1 MAQSIP
7 YPMGQ
12 KRSHVKTDQ
21 AVPVWP
27 SIADSHPSRSFIN
40 HGSGHTPP
48 QPNPYSVV
56 HDAPKPGSI
65 KVFGILN
72 IVFGAI
78 GLICGG
84 FGFLTLVIMQSSS
97 EMGDAI
103 QSAMSAQYS
112 QGYMTFIMFTAVI
125 GLLLNI
131 FLLTCGIGLLK
142 ERNWGRTWSLGY
154 AVLGIIHAT
163 VSAIGAVIFA
173 QSGPAAIGAGFG
185 AIIGT
190 TIGVIYPICILIFL
204 TRPNVVEALKE

>member
-1 MAQSIP
+1 M
-7 YPMGQ
+7 
-12 KRSHVKTDQ
+12 DQ
-21 AVPVWP
+21 QT
-27 SIADSHPSRSFIN
+27 
-40 HGSGHTPP
+40 TPP
-48 QPNPYSVV
+48 PPNPYSVV

-72 IVFGAI
+72 VVFGAI

-84 FGFLTLVIMQSSS
+84 FGFLTLVVMQSSS

-112 QGYMTFIMFTAVI
+112 GGYMTAVI

-154 AVLGIIHAT
+154 AVLGIIHT
-163 VSAIGAVIFA
+163 VGGAIGAVIFA
-173 QSGPAAIGAGFG
+173 QAGPAAMGAGFG

-190 TIGVIYPICILIFL
+190 AIGVIYPICILIFL

>member
-1 MAQSIP
+1 M
-7 YPMGQ
+7 
-12 KRSHVKTDQ
+12 DQ
-21 AVPVWP
+21 QT
-27 SIADSHPSRSFIN
+27 
-40 HGSGHTPP
+40 TPP
-48 QPNPYSVV
+48 PPNPYSVV

-72 IVFGAI
+72 VVFGAI

-84 FGFLTLVIMQSSS
+84 FGFLTLVVMQSSS
-97 EMGDAI
+97 DMGDAI

-112 QGYMTFIMFTAVI
+112 GGYMTAVI

-154 AVLGIIHAT
+154 AVLGIIHA
-163 VSAIGAVIFA
+163 VVGAIGAVIFA
-173 QSGPAAIGAGFG
+173 QAGPAAMGAGFG

-190 TIGVIYPICILIFL
+190 AIGVIYPICILIFL

>member
-1 MAQSIP
+1 M
-7 YPMGQ
+7 
-12 KRSHVKTDQ
+12 DQ
-21 AVPVWP
+21 QTN
-27 SIADSHPSRSFIN
+27 S
-40 HGSGHTPP
+40 T

-65 KVFGILN
+65 KVFAILN
-72 IVFGAI
+72 VVFGAI

-84 FGFLTLVIMQSSS
+84 FGFLTLMVMQSSS
-97 EMGDAI
+97 DMGDAI

-112 QGYMTFIMFTAVI
+112 GGYMTAVI

-154 AVLGIIHAT
+154 AVLGIIHT
-163 VSAIGAVIFA
+163 VGGAIGAVIFA
-173 QSGPAAIGAGFG
+173 QAGPAAMGAGFG

-190 TIGVIYPICILIFL
+190 AIGVIYPICILIFL

>member
-1 MAQSIP
+1 M
-7 YPMGQ
+7 
-12 KRSHVKTDQ
+12 DQ
-21 AVPVWP
+21 QT
-27 SIADSHPSRSFIN
+27 
-40 HGSGHTPP
+40 TPP
-48 QPNPYSVV
+48 PPNPYSVV

-72 IVFGAI
+72 VVFGAI

-84 FGFLTLVIMQSSS
+84 FGFLTLVVMQSSS
-97 EMGDAI
+97 DMSDAI

-112 QGYMTFIMFTAVI
+112 GGYMTAVI

-154 AVLGIIHAT
+154 AVLGIIHA
-163 VSAIGAVIFA
+163 VVGAIGAVIFA
-173 QSGPAAIGAGFG
+173 QAGPAAMGAGFG

-190 TIGVIYPICILIFL
+190 AIGVIYPICILIFL

>member
-1 MAQSIP
+1 MDQDTNSPQS
-7 YPMGQ
+7 
-12 KRSHVKTDQ
+12 
-21 AVPVWP
+21 
-27 SIADSHPSRSFIN
+27 
-40 HGSGHTPP
+40 
-48 QPNPYSVV
+48 NPYSIV

-72 IVFGAI
+72 IIFGSI
-78 GLICGG
+78 GLVCGG
-84 FGFLTLVIMQSSS
+84 FGFLVLVLMQSSS

-103 QSAMSAQYS
+103 QREMSTQYS
-112 QGYMTFIMFTAVI
+112 EGYMTFIMFGAVI

-163 VSAIGAVIFA
+163 VSAIGAIIFA
-173 QSGPAAIGAGFG
+173 EAGPAALGAGFG

-190 TIGVIYPICILIFL
+190 AIGVIYPICILVFL
-204 TRPNVVEALKE
+204 TRPNAVEALKE

>member
-1 MAQSIP
+1 M
-7 YPMGQ
+7 
-12 KRSHVKTDQ
+12 DQ
-21 AVPVWP
+21 QTNTP
-27 SIADSHPSRSFIN
+27 S
-40 HGSGHTPP
+40 
-48 QPNPYSVV
+48 PNPYSVV

-72 IVFGAI
+72 VVFGAI

-84 FGFLTLVIMQSSS
+84 FGFLTLVVMQSSS
-97 EMGDAI
+97 DMGDAI

-112 QGYMTFIMFTAVI
+112 GGYMTAVI

-154 AVLGIIHAT
+154 AVLGIIHT
-163 VSAIGAVIFA
+163 VGGAIGAVIFA
-173 QSGPAAIGAGFG
+173 QAGPAAIGAGFG

-190 TIGVIYPICILIFL
+190 AIGVIYPICILIFL

>member
-1 MAQSIP
+1 M
-7 YPMGQ
+7 
-12 KRSHVKTDQ
+12 DQ
-21 AVPVWP
+21 QTNTP
-27 SIADSHPSRSFIN
+27 S
-40 HGSGHTPP
+40 
-48 QPNPYSVV
+48 PNPYSVV

-72 IVFGAI
+72 VVFGAI

-84 FGFLTLVIMQSSS
+84 FGFLTLMVMQSSS
-97 EMGDAI
+97 DMGNAI

-112 QGYMTFIMFTAVI
+112 GGYMTAVI

-154 AVLGIIHAT
+154 AVLGIIHA
-163 VSAIGAVIFA
+163 VVGAIGAVIFA
-173 QSGPAAIGAGFG
+173 QAGPAAMGAGFG

-190 TIGVIYPICILIFL
+190 AIGVIYPICILIFL

>member
-1 MAQSIP
+1 M
-7 YPMGQ
+7 
-12 KRSHVKTDQ
+12 DQ
-21 AVPVWP
+21 DTA
-27 SIADSHPSRSFIN
+27 
-40 HGSGHTPP
+40 PP

-72 IVFGAI
+72 VIFGSL
-78 GLICGG
+78 GLVCGG

-112 QGYMTFIMFTAVI
+112 EGYMTFIMFTAVI

-142 ERNWGRTWSLGY
+142 ERNWGRTWSLCY
-154 AVLGIIHAT
+154 AVLGIIHAA

-173 QSGPAAIGAGFG
+173 QAGPAAIGAGFG

-190 TIGVIYPICILIFL
+190 AIGVIYPICILIFL
-204 TRPNVVEALKE
+204 TRPNVVEALKK

>member
-1 MAQSIP
+1 M
-7 YPMGQ
+7 
-12 KRSHVKTDQ
+12 DQ
-21 AVPVWP
+21 QT
-27 SIADSHPSRSFIN
+27 
-40 HGSGHTPP
+40 TPP
-48 QPNPYSVV
+48 PPNPYSVV

-72 IVFGAI
+72 VVFGAI

-84 FGFLTLVIMQSSS
+84 FGFLTLMVMQSSS
-97 EMGDAI
+97 DMGDAI

-112 QGYMTFIMFTAVI
+112 GGYMTAVI

-154 AVLGIIHAT
+154 AVLGIIHA
-163 VSAIGAVIFA
+163 VVGAIGAVIFA
-173 QSGPAAIGAGFG
+173 QAGPAAMGAGFG

-190 TIGVIYPICILIFL
+190 AIGVIYPICILIFL

>member
-1 MAQSIP
+1 M
-7 YPMGQ
+7 
-12 KRSHVKTDQ
+12 DQ
-21 AVPVWP
+21 QT
-27 SIADSHPSRSFIN
+27 
-40 HGSGHTPP
+40 TPP
-48 QPNPYSVV
+48 PPNPYSVV

-72 IVFGAI
+72 VVFGAI

-84 FGFLTLVIMQSSS
+84 FGFLTLMVMQSSS
-97 EMGDAI
+97 DMGNAI

-112 QGYMTFIMFTAVI
+112 GGYMTAVI

-154 AVLGIIHAT
+154 AVLGIIHA
-163 VSAIGAVIFA
+163 VVGAIGAVIFA
-173 QSGPAAIGAGFG
+173 QAGPAAMGAGFG

-190 TIGVIYPICILIFL
+190 AIGVIYPICILIFL

>member
-1 MAQSIP
+1 M
-7 YPMGQ
+7 
-12 KRSHVKTDQ
+12 DQ
-21 AVPVWP
+21 QT
-27 SIADSHPSRSFIN
+27 
-40 HGSGHTPP
+40 TPP
-48 QPNPYSVV
+48 PPNPYSVV

-72 IVFGAI
+72 VVFGAI

-84 FGFLTLVIMQSSS
+84 FGFLTLVVMQSSS
-97 EMGDAI
+97 DMGDAI

-112 QGYMTFIMFTAVI
+112 GGYMTFIMFAAVI

-154 AVLGIIHAT
+154 AVLGIIHAA
-163 VSAIGAVIFA
+163 VGAIGAVIFA
-173 QSGPAAIGAGFG
+173 QAGQAAIVASFG

-190 TIGVIYPICILIFL
+190 AIGVIYPICILIFL

>member
-1 MAQSIP
+1 M
-7 YPMGQ
+7 
-12 KRSHVKTDQ
+12 DQ
-21 AVPVWP
+21 DTA
-27 SIADSHPSRSFIN
+27 
-40 HGSGHTPP
+40 PP

-112 QGYMTFIMFTAVI
+112 EGYMTFIMFTAVI

-163 VSAIGAVIFA
+163 VSAIGAVIFCA
-173 QSGPAAIGAGFG
+173 SWTGCNRSRFWRNHRYSNRCNLPDLHLDF
-185 AIIGT
+185 
-190 TIGVIYPICILIFL
+190 
-204 TRPNVVEALKE
+204 PNPTKRS

>member
-1 MAQSIP
+1 M
-7 YPMGQ
+7 
-12 KRSHVKTDQ
+12 DQ
-21 AVPVWP
+21 QTN
-27 SIADSHPSRSFIN
+27 S
-40 HGSGHTPP
+40 P

-125 GLLLNI
+125 GHI

-173 QSGPAAIGAGFG
+173 QAGPAAIGAGFG

-190 TIGVIYPICILIFL
+190 AIGVIYPICILIFL

>member
-1 MAQSIP
+1 M
-7 YPMGQ
+7 
-12 KRSHVKTDQ
+12 DQ
-21 AVPVWP
+21 QTNTP
-27 SIADSHPSRSFIN
+27 S
-40 HGSGHTPP
+40 
-48 QPNPYSVV
+48 PNPYSVV

-72 IVFGAI
+72 VVFGAI

-84 FGFLTLVIMQSSS
+84 FGFLTLMVMQSSS
-97 EMGDAI
+97 DMGNAI
-103 QSAMSAQYS
+103 QSAKSAQYS
-112 QGYMTFIMFTAVI
+112 GGYMTAVI

-154 AVLGIIHAT
+154 AVLGIIHT
-163 VSAIGAVIFA
+163 VGGAIGAVIFA
-173 QSGPAAIGAGFG
+173 QAGPAAMGAGFG

-190 TIGVIYPICILIFL
+190 AIGVIYPICILIFL

>member
-1 MAQSIP
+1 M
-7 YPMGQ
+7 
-12 KRSHVKTDQ
+12 DQ
-21 AVPVWP
+21 QTN
-27 SIADSHPSRSFIN
+27 S
-40 HGSGHTPP
+40 P

-65 KVFGILN
+65 KTFGILN

-84 FGFLTLVIMQSSS
+84 FGFLTLMVMQSSS
-97 EMGDAI
+97 DMGNAI

-112 QGYMTFIMFTAVI
+112 GGYMTAVI

-154 AVLGIIHAT
+154 AVLGIIHA
-163 VSAIGAVIFA
+163 VVGAIGAVIFA
-173 QSGPAAIGAGFG
+173 QAGPAAMGAGFG

-190 TIGVIYPICILIFL
+190 AIGVIYPICILIFL

>member
-1 MAQSIP
+1 M
-7 YPMGQ
+7 
-12 KRSHVKTDQ
+12 DQ
-21 AVPVWP
+21 QTNTP
-27 SIADSHPSRSFIN
+27 S
-40 HGSGHTPP
+40 
-48 QPNPYSVV
+48 PNPYSVV

-72 IVFGAI
+72 VVFGAI

-84 FGFLTLVIMQSSS
+84 FGFLTLMVMQSSS
-97 EMGDAI
+97 DMGNAI
-103 QSAMSAQYS
+103 QCAMSAQYS
-112 QGYMTFIMFTAVI
+112 GGYMTAVI

-154 AVLGIIHAT
+154 AVLGIIHAA
-163 VSAIGAVIFA
+163 VGAIGAVIFA
-173 QSGPAAIGAGFG
+173 QAGQAAIVASFG

-190 TIGVIYPICILIFL
+190 AIGVIYPICILIFL

>member
-1 MAQSIP
+1 M
-7 YPMGQ
+7 
-12 KRSHVKTDQ
+12 DQ
-21 AVPVWP
+21 QT
-27 SIADSHPSRSFIN
+27 
-40 HGSGHTPP
+40 TPP
-48 QPNPYSVV
+48 PPNPYSVV

-72 IVFGAI
+72 VVFGAI

-84 FGFLTLVIMQSSS
+84 FGFLTLVVMQSSS
-97 EMGDAI
+97 DMSDAI

-112 QGYMTFIMFTAVI
+112 GGYMTAVI

-154 AVLGIIHAT
+154 AVLGIIHA
-163 VSAIGAVIFA
+163 VVGAIGAVIFA
-173 QSGPAAIGAGFG
+173 QAGPAAIGAGFG

-190 TIGVIYPICILIFL
+190 AIGVIYPICILIFL

>member
-1 MAQSIP
+1 M
-7 YPMGQ
+7 
-12 KRSHVKTDQ
+12 DQ
-21 AVPVWP
+21 QTN
-27 SIADSHPSRSFIN
+27 S
-40 HGSGHTPP
+40 P

-65 KVFGILN
+65 KTFGILN

-84 FGFLTLVIMQSSS
+84 FGFLTLMVMQSSS
-97 EMGDAI
+97 DMGNAI
-103 QSAMSAQYS
+103 QSAMSSQYS
-112 QGYMTFIMFTAVI
+112 GGYMTFIMFAAVI

-154 AVLGIIHAT
+154 AVLGIIHA
-163 VSAIGAVIFA
+163 VVGAIGAVIFA
-173 QSGPAAIGAGFG
+173 QAGPAAMVAGFG

-190 TIGVIYPICILIFL
+190 AIGVIYPICILIFL

>member
-1 MAQSIP
+1 M
-7 YPMGQ
+7 
-12 KRSHVKTDQ
+12 DQ
-21 AVPVWP
+21 QTNTP
-27 SIADSHPSRSFIN
+27 S
-40 HGSGHTPP
+40 
-48 QPNPYSVV
+48 PNPYSVV

-72 IVFGAI
+72 VVFGAI

-84 FGFLTLVIMQSSS
+84 FGFLTLMVMQSSS
-97 EMGDAI
+97 DMGNAI

-112 QGYMTFIMFTAVI
+112 GGYMTAVI

-154 AVLGIIHAT
+154 AVLGIIHT
-163 VSAIGAVIFA
+163 VGGAIGAVIFA
-173 QSGPAAIGAGFG
+173 QAGPAAMGAGFG

-190 TIGVIYPICILIFL
+190 AIGVIYPICILIFL

>member
-1 MAQSIP
+1 M
-7 YPMGQ
+7 
-12 KRSHVKTDQ
+12 DQ
-21 AVPVWP
+21 QTNTP
-27 SIADSHPSRSFIN
+27 S
-40 HGSGHTPP
+40 
-48 QPNPYSVV
+48 PNPYSVV

-72 IVFGAI
+72 VVFGAI

-84 FGFLTLVIMQSSS
+84 FGFLTLVVMQSSS
-97 EMGDAI
+97 DMGNAI

-112 QGYMTFIMFTAVI
+112 GGYMTAVI

-154 AVLGIIHAT
+154 AVLGIIHA
-163 VSAIGAVIFA
+163 VVGAIGAVIFA
-173 QSGPAAIGAGFG
+173 QAGPAAMVAGFG

-190 TIGVIYPICILIFL
+190 AIGVIYPICILIFL

>member
-1 MAQSIP
+1 M
-7 YPMGQ
+7 
-12 KRSHVKTDQ
+12 DQ
-21 AVPVWP
+21 QT
-27 SIADSHPSRSFIN
+27 
-40 HGSGHTPP
+40 TPP
-48 QPNPYSVV
+48 PPNPYSVV

-72 IVFGAI
+72 VVFGAI

-84 FGFLTLVIMQSSS
+84 FGFLTLMVMQSSS
-97 EMGDAI
+97 DMGNAI
-103 QSAMSAQYS
+103 QRAMSAQYS
-112 QGYMTFIMFTAVI
+112 GGYMTAVI

-154 AVLGIIHAT
+154 AVLGIIHA
-163 VSAIGAVIFA
+163 VVGAIGAVFFA
-173 QSGPAAIGAGFG
+173 QAGPAAMVAGFG

-190 TIGVIYPICILIFL
+190 AIGVIYPICILIFL

>member
-1 MAQSIP
+1 M
-7 YPMGQ
+7 
-12 KRSHVKTDQ
+12 DQ
-21 AVPVWP
+21 QT
-27 SIADSHPSRSFIN
+27 
-40 HGSGHTPP
+40 TPP
-48 QPNPYSVV
+48 PPNPYSVV

-72 IVFGAI
+72 VVFGAI

-84 FGFLTLVIMQSSS
+84 FGFLTLMVMQSSS
-97 EMGDAI
+97 DMGNAI
-103 QSAMSAQYS
+103 QSAMSVQYS
-112 QGYMTFIMFTAVI
+112 GGYMTAVI

-154 AVLGIIHAT
+154 AVLGIIHA
-163 VSAIGAVIFA
+163 VVGAIGAVIFA
-173 QSGPAAIGAGFG
+173 QAGPAAMGAGFG

-190 TIGVIYPICILIFL
+190 AIGVIYPICILIFL